1 MGRRITCDSVN
12 TEIGREAG
20 NTERA
25 ASCPPARLSAN
36 AVQTGPLKRNEQM
49 AIKRK
54 SHRRTSSRNFEVKAA
69 LANSTLTKAKSALT
83 LQIYSKKEKIGELDI
98 GRGSLYWTGAHRQI
112 SKRVNWER
120 FAEMMDRLAYGTD
133 A

>member
-1 MGRRITCDSVN
+1 MAMKSKRRAKTS
-12 TEIGREAG
+12 
-20 NTERA
+20 
-25 ASCPPARLSAN
+25 AR
-36 AVQTGPLKRNEQM
+36 K
-49 AIKRK
+49 
-54 SHRRTSSRNFEVKAA
+54 FEVKAA

-83 LQIYSKKEKIGELDI
+83 LELYSKKEKIGQLDI

-120 FAEMMDRLAYGTD
+120 FAEMMDRLAYGD